1 MLNLDFLRELDMLSL
16 KMGLKKE
23 TALKIVAWLSLAGM
37 LFSGYLSYIELVQ
50 KFCALGTCTNVAGVP
65 ACVYG
70 FVMYL
75 IVFIISVLGLKS
87 KK

>member
-1 MLNLDFLRELDMLSL
+1 M
-16 KMGLKKE
+16 KKE
-23 TALKIVAWLSLAGM
+23 GALKAILVISLAGM
-37 LFSGYLSYIELVQ
+37 LFSGYLSYTEIFRGV
-50 KFCALGTCTNVAGVP
+50 CSMGTCSSVASIP

-75 IVFIISVLGLKS
+75 VVFVISLLGLKG